1 MSYLVKVN
9 KTDLEVKV
17 FKGQRVVT
25 FKDID
30 SVHQRPCG
38 TASRNFKTNRKHFIE
53 DEDYFVVKPNDFQKD
68 EIRLSGINNRGTTFV
83 TETGYLML
91 VKSFTDDLAWSVQR
105 ELVKNYFRAKEQPQ
119 ENQSCTPTIK
129 LYKGVPIVTLEEL
142 SEVTGLSK
150 GALRHAVIQNCSK
163 PNDYEILRKLN
174 LVHFRKENGIP
185 NRINALIVVFESG
198 VKKLAKIYEFKPDM
212 LFTAS
217 NYKIIP
223 KTFEGE
229 PVLFYEDIMALTGL
243 SCRQI
248 DEYVLAEARKA
259 PLDGICILTVYGF
272 PKFKE
277 ENPHLKKYLEKE
289 KLVSFIKKKGAI
301 NLLKGCGCS
310 KRDVKKVMD
319 YYNQNVSIETNT
331 IYNLDYQKLF
341 VQLDTSNRNKVLN
354 TMIQLYDEQMENE
367 NKVKS
372 FSKKQ
377 NKNMLLS
384 TQ

>member
-91 VKSFTDDLAWSVQR
+91 VKSFTDDLAWQVQR

-129 LYKGVPIVTLEEL
+129 LYKGVPVVT
-142 SEVTGLSK
+142 VKDVVNQIGLSRGVIRTALKHGILNKDYWLLK
-150 GALRHAVIQNCSK
+150 GAELFRFKTIYPEFKTAKSLYVI
-163 PNDYEILRKLN
+163 
-174 LVHFRKENGIP
+174 
-185 NRINALIVVFESG
+185 AESG
-198 VKKLAKIYEFKPDM
+198 VKKLCKFLEVQSFPLIPKEQAVPAVNPAEKLTKVSKEEDYRIKYPLEVLHKLMNISKERGLDLTLRPFKACYSVLYRDTVGIQETLPIHQIIYEIAFELAHSILHKGRHVVGNQDCNKRAHQ
-212 LFTAS
+212 TA
-217 NYKIIP
+217 
-223 KTFEGE
+223 
-229 PVLFYEDIMALTGL
+229 
-243 SCRQI
+243 
-248 DEYVLAEARKA
+248 
-259 PLDGICILTVYGF
+259 
-272 PKFKE
+272 
-277 ENPHLKKYLEKE
+277 
-289 KLVSFIKKKGAI
+289 VSFIKT
-301 NLLKGCGCS
+301 L
-310 KRDVKKVMD
+310 DV
-319 YYNQNVSIETNT
+319 
-331 IYNLDYQKLF
+331 
-341 VQLDTSNRNKVLN
+341 
-354 TMIQLYDEQMENE
+354 
-367 NKVKS
+367 
-372 FSKKQ
+372 
-377 NKNMLLS
+377 LS

>member
-91 VKSFTDDLAWSVQR
+91 VKSFTDDLAWQVQR

-129 LYKGVPIVTLEEL
+129 LYKGVPVVT
-142 SEVTGLSK
+142 VKDVVNQIGLSRGVIRTALKHGILNKDYWLLK
-150 GALRHAVIQNCSK
+150 GAELFRFKTIYPEFKTAKSLYVI
-163 PNDYEILRKLN
+163 
-174 LVHFRKENGIP
+174 
-185 NRINALIVVFESG
+185 AESG
-198 VKKLAKIYEFKPDM
+198 VKKLCKFLEVQSFPLIPKERAVPAVNPAEKLTKVSKEEDYGIKYPLEVLHKLMNISKERGLDLTLRPFKACYSVLYRDTVGIQETLPIHQIIYEIAFELAHSILHKGRHVVGNQDCNKRAHQ
-212 LFTAS
+212 TA
-217 NYKIIP
+217 
-223 KTFEGE
+223 
-229 PVLFYEDIMALTGL
+229 
-243 SCRQI
+243 
-248 DEYVLAEARKA
+248 
-259 PLDGICILTVYGF
+259 
-272 PKFKE
+272 
-277 ENPHLKKYLEKE
+277 
-289 KLVSFIKKKGAI
+289 VSFIKT
-301 NLLKGCGCS
+301 L
-310 KRDVKKVMD
+310 DV
-319 YYNQNVSIETNT
+319 
-331 IYNLDYQKLF
+331 
-341 VQLDTSNRNKVLN
+341 
-354 TMIQLYDEQMENE
+354 
-367 NKVKS
+367 
-372 FSKKQ
+372 
-377 NKNMLLS
+377 LS